1 LYGAAEF
8 KDTAV
13 NRLVS
18 HLSWSKL
25 ATLGLIL
32 SACALGG
39 CGRKGPLDLP
49 PGAALTPAQEQ
60 AGGTDSQQQYRSQT
74 SSGSSADETL
84 FAPGGSTQRNQMA
97 APRGPKRRIILDPLL
112 D

>member
-1 LYGAAEF
+1 MYGAAEF

-18 HLSWSKL
+18 HVSWSKL
-25 ATLGLIL
+25 ATVGLIL

-49 PGAALTPAQEQ
+49 PGAALTPSQAQVESGETQ
-60 AGGTDSQQQYRSQT
+60 TYRSQAAP
-74 SSGSSADETL
+74 GSSADETL
-84 FAPGGSTQRNQMA
+84 FAPSGSQSGRQMT
-97 APRGPKRRIILDPLL
+97 APRGEKKRIFLDPILD
-112 D
+112 

>member
-1 LYGAAEF
+1 MVRPEF

-13 NRLVS
+13 NRFVS
-18 HLSWSKL
+18 HVSWSKL
-25 ATLGLIL
+25 ATVGLIL

-49 PGAALTPAQEQ
+49 PGATLSPATEEG
-60 AGGTDSQQQYRSQT
+60 ASQTYRSPS
-74 SSGSSADETL
+74 SSGSAADEGL
-84 FAPGGSTQRNQMA
+84 FAPAGSQSKQMV
-97 APRGPKRRIILDPLL
+97 APRGAKKRIILDPIL

>member
-13 NRLVS
+13 NRFAS
-18 HLSWSKL
+18 HVSWSKL
-25 ATLGLIL
+25 AALGLIL

-49 PGAALTPAQEQ
+49 PGATLAPAATAE
-60 AGGTDSQQQYRSQT
+60 GGSQTYRSQA
-74 SSGSSADETL
+74 SSAASPESTL
-84 FAPGGSTQRNQMA
+84 FAPGGVEGKQMR
-97 APRGPKRRIILDPLL
+97 APRGEKKRIILDPIL

>member
-1 LYGAAEF
+1 MVRPEF

-13 NRLVS
+13 NRFVS
-18 HLSWSKL
+18 HVSWSKL
-25 ATLGLIL
+25 AALGLIL

-49 PGAALTPAQEQ
+49 PGAALTP
-60 AGGTDSQQQYRSQT
+60 SQNQVEGSNTQTYRSPT
-74 SSGSSADETL
+74 SPGSSADETL
-84 FAPGGSTQRNQMA
+84 FAPSGSQNGKQMV
-97 APRGPKRRIILDPLL
+97 APRGEKKRIILDPIL

>member
-1 LYGAAEF
+1 MVRPEF
-8 KDTAV
+8 KDTTV

-18 HLSWSKL
+18 HVSWSKL

-49 PGAALTPAQEQ
+49 PGAALTPSQTQVEGSDAQ
-60 AGGTDSQQQYRSQT
+60 TYRSQS
-74 SSGSSADETL
+74 SSGSSADEGL
-84 FAPGGSTQRNQMA
+84 FAPTGTQGKQMT
-97 APRGPKRRIILDPLL
+97 APRGEKKPFILDPIL

>member
-1 LYGAAEF
+1 MVRPEF

-13 NRLVS
+13 NRFVS
-18 HLSWSKL
+18 HVSWSKL
-25 ATLGLIL
+25 AALGLIL

-49 PGAALTPAQEQ
+49 PGATLSPATAE
-60 AGGTDSQQQYRSQT
+60 GTSQT
-74 SSGSSADETL
+74 DRSPSSSGSSADEGL
-84 FAPGGSTQRNQMA
+84 FAPAGSQSRQMV
-97 APRGPKRRIILDPLL
+97 APRGAKKRIILDPIL

>member
-1 LYGAAEF
+1 MYGAAEF

-18 HLSWSKL
+18 HASWSKL
-25 ATLGLIL
+25 AAFGLIL
-32 SACALGG
+32 SACALAG

-49 PGAALTPAQEQ
+49 PGAALTPSHTQVEGSNDAQ
-60 AGGTDSQQQYRSQT
+60 TYRSQS
-74 SSGSSADETL
+74 SSGSAADEGL
-84 FAPGGSTQRNQMA
+84 FAPAGSQGRQMV
-97 APRGPKRRIILDPLL
+97 APRGEKKRIILDPIL

>member
-1 LYGAAEF
+1 M
-8 KDTAV
+8 

-18 HLSWSKL
+18 HISWSKL
-25 ATLGLIL
+25 AAVGLIL

-49 PGAALTPAQEQ
+49 PGAALTPSQAQVESGEAQ
-60 AGGTDSQQQYRSQT
+60 TYRSQA
-74 SSGSSADETL
+74 SPGSSADETL
-84 FAPGGSTQRNQMA
+84 FAPSGSQGGRQMV
-97 APRGPKRRIILDPLL
+97 APRGEKKRIILDPIL

>member
-1 LYGAAEF
+1 MYGAAEF

-18 HLSWSKL
+18 HVSWSKL

-32 SACALGG
+32 SAFALGG

-49 PGAALTPAQEQ
+49 PGAALAP
-60 AGGTDSQQQYRSQT
+60 SQTQVEGSNTQTYRSQA
-74 SSGSSADETL
+74 SPGSSADETL
-84 FAPGGSTQRNQMA
+84 FAPNGSQRGQMA
-97 APRGPKRRIILDPLL
+97 APRGEKKRFILDPIL

>member
-1 LYGAAEF
+1 MVRPEF

-13 NRLVS
+13 NRFVS
-18 HLSWSKL
+18 HVSWSKL

-49 PGAALTPAQEQ
+49 PGATLSPATAEG
-60 AGGTDSQQQYRSQT
+60 ASETYRSQ
-74 SSGSSADETL
+74 SSGSAADESL
-84 FAPGGSTQRNQMA
+84 FAPAGSQSRQMV
-97 APRGPKRRIILDPLL
+97 APRGAKKRIILDPIL